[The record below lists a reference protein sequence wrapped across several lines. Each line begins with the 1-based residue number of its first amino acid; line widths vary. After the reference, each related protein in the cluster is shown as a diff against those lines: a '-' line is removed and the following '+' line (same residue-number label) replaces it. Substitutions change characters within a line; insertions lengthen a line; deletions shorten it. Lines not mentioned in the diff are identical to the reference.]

1 MGKGLLIGRGY
12 ADSLSYPI
20 LTNEGTNNDLLLGKQ
35 LINSKGEVITGSF
48 EPIELNFEIKAYES
62 ELLIPE
68 TTRENTIAVVTE
80 TPITAYTIAASEPT
94 APVEGM
100 VWIMTDDAL
109 NVSFS
114 ATMQNPVLVNPS
126 SVRQYVGGAWE
137 RKTAKLYQ
145 NGAWIVLG
153 VVYLYNEGDRC
164 AELTGDYRTLG
175 TYYGACTI
183 NVAPVITYNATSVNV
198 VSNTTEGAGVWV
210 TTNKI
215 NLEKFSK
222 LCMKGELVAKR
233 GNQYLVST
241 AFAAFSNVGNKVD
254 WASNRS
260 ASTILQLWDGDD
272 RTEKLVDP
280 VIDISNLTGSY
291 YIGIGQ
297 YIHRAY
303 SSASAYIE
311 KIWLE

>member
-1 MGKGLLIGRGY
+1 MIF
-12 ADSLSYPI
+12 
-20 LTNEGTNNDLLLGKQ
+20 NN
-35 LINSKGEVITGSF
+35 TGGSA
-48 EPIELNFEIKAYES
+48 LNFSVKAYES

-68 TTRENTIAVVTE
+68 TARENTIAVVTE
-80 TPITAYTIAASEPT
+80 TPITAYTIAASEPA

-109 NVSFS
+109 DVSFS
-114 ATMQNPVLVNPS
+114 ATMRNPVLVNPS
-126 SVRQYVGGAWE
+126 SVRQYVNGAWE

-145 NGAWIVLG
+145 SGAWMALG

-164 AELTGDYRTLG
+164 TDLTGNYRTLG

-183 NVAPVITYNATSVNV
+183 NVAPVVTYNATSVNV

-222 LCMKGELVAKR
+222 LCMKGEVVAKR
-233 GNQYLVST
+233 GNSYAVCT
-241 AFAAFSNVGNKVD
+241 AFAAFSNVGNNVD
-254 WASNRS
+254 WVSNMPASKMLGL
-260 ASTILQLWDGDD
+260 TTGDN

-297 YIHRAY
+297 YIHKQY